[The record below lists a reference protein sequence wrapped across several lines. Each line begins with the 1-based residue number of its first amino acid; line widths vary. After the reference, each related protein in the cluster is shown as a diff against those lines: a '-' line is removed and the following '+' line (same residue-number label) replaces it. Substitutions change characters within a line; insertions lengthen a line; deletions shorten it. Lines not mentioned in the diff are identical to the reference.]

1 MIKPSLAYPEEY
13 CNERILEDE
22 MRKLT
27 CLFNISREMQED
39 ISIEE
44 VCRRIIRHLAAAM
57 SYSEV
62 AVPVIELNG
71 FRFPLEAHFKPS
83 SHSLHAPV
91 ARAGVKYGDLWVYF
105 RKALPINLPAEQN
118 FIGSIAESLSRWI
131 ERRQGEEK
139 LRAIHSFSQQIVLSG
154 DIPTISSIVF
164 DCAVKVLRMEDCQ
177 LLLIDKGDKTISCV
191 ASMGGGCGEEVQYP
205 LDSEKG
211 IIAWVARKGESLVV
225 PDVSKDRRYLPGLK
239 DSRSEIAV
247 PMKLRNRVIGV
258 LDAESTKINAFNERD
273 VALFSILANSAA
285 IAIDNMRLNSELKE
299 YSQML
304 KTKVDEKAWK
314 IETLLKTSYSLRQTM
329 SWERGLD
336 TIVNGIVAGLKI
348 DASAL
353 FLVNERTQTLDFAR
367 GAGETME
374 AEHLKLPLND
384 TSLVAIKCIKEKRP
398 INIHDAS
405 CDPDVK
411 IQVGR
416 NLSSFAWLPV
426 MSQREVIGAICIA
439 NHEGKVP
446 IDDDDIKI
454 LTLYMNITALF
465 LESQRYLVVPAIENN
480 LKTEIK
486 YPLQPLACYLVL
498 EEKADRVFDVFY
510 DQISHGIPGFCVTRL
525 PLEKIK
531 EKYGLEKTPVLSL
544 SHMAAKD
551 NVDPTDMGKLVHI
564 ISEFLNMAEGG
575 CVLLDGLEYLIT
587 ENDFLKV
594 AKFLH
599 SLVDAITTYRGSLL
613 LSMNPDAF
621 STIELSIVKRE
632 FTILAP

>member
-1 MIKPSLAYPEEY
+1 MIKSTFVDSEKFHH
-13 CNERILEDE
+13 ERTLKGE
-22 MRKLT
+22 MHKLT

-44 VCRRIIRHLAAAM
+44 VCRRIIGHLAAAI
-57 SYSEV
+57 SYPEP
-62 AVPVIELNG
+62 AEPVIELNG
-71 FRFPLEAHFKPS
+71 FRFPPDAHFKPS
-83 SHSLHAPV
+83 SHSLHASI

-105 RKALPINLPAEQN
+105 RNAMPLNLPAEQN

-139 LRAIHSFSQQIVLSG
+139 LKAIHYFSQQIVQSG
-154 DIPTISSIVF
+154 DMPTISSMVF
-164 DCAVKVLRMEDCQ
+164 DCAAKVLRMEDCQ
-177 LLLIDKGDKTISCV
+177 FLLIDRDGKTISCV
-191 ASMGGGCGEEVQYP
+191 ASMTGECGEKVRYP

-225 PDVSKDRRYLPGLK
+225 PDVTKDRRYLPGLK
-239 DSRSEIAV
+239 DSRSEITI

-258 LDAESTKINAFNERD
+258 LDAESTKINAFDERD
-273 VALFSILANSAA
+273 IALFSTLANSAA
-285 IAIDNMRLNSELKE
+285 IAIENMRLNSELKE

-304 KTKVDEKAWK
+304 ETKVDEKAWK
-314 IETLLKTSYSLRQTM
+314 IETLLKTSFSLRQTT
-329 SWERGLD
+329 SWETGLD

-348 DASAL
+348 DAAAL

-367 GAGETME
+367 GGGETME
-374 AEHLKLPLND
+374 VENLRLSLND
-384 TSLVAIKCIKEKRP
+384 PSLVAIKCIKEKRP

-405 CDPDVK
+405 HDPDVK

-426 MSQREVIGAICIA
+426 MSHREVIGAICIA

-454 LTLYMNITALF
+454 LTLYTNITALF
-465 LESQRYLVVPAIENN
+465 LENQRYLVIPAIENN
-480 LKTEIK
+480 LKTEMK
-486 YPLQPLACYLVL
+486 YPLKSLTCYLVL
-498 EEKADRVFDVFY
+498 EEKADRVFDIFY

-531 EKYGLEKTPVLSL
+531 EKYGFEKTPVLSL

-564 ISEFLNMAEGG
+564 VSEFLNMAEGG
-575 CVLLDGLEYLIT
+575 SVLLDGLEYLIT

-594 AKFLH
+594 IKFLH
-599 SLVDAITTYRGSLL
+599 SLADAITTYRGRLL
-613 LSMNPDAF
+613 LSMNPEAF
-621 STIELSIVKRE
+621 SAVELNIIKRE